1 MGDLGTYS
9 TLRVQLGAGVAR
21 VTIDHPPI
29 NLLDGELLTDLAV
42 FGGRVEHDDD
52 VRVVVFDSADPEFF
66 VAHAD
71 VAMILDMPTDA
82 QGPPD
87 APAPIN
93 VLFDRWRTSP
103 KVSIALVRGV
113 ARGGGSELALACDL
127 RFATPEARFGQP
139 EVALGIIPGAGG
151 TQRLTRLVGR
161 ARALEIVLGCGD
173 VTGTEAAAM
182 GYVNRV
188 LDDDEIDDFV
198 HGLALRIAAMAP
210 EAVASA
216 KAAVDA
222 VAGDPTDGYVVEA
235 AGFRRAIA
243 DPVARELMARF
254 LELGGQTRDVELGL
268 PGLIDALGRPPS

>member
-1 MGDLGTYS
+1 MTYDA
-9 TLRVQLGAGVAR
+9 LEHIHVEVADGVAWA
-21 VTIDHPPI
+21 VIDHPPI
-29 NLLDGELLTDLAV
+29 NLWDEVLTPDLVGLILGFESDAAS
-42 FGGRVEHDDD
+42 RVL
-52 VRVVVFDSADPEFF
+52 VVTSADPEFF

-93 VLFDRWRTSP
+93 VLFDRWRTCP

-127 RFATPEARFGQP
+127 RFATPDAQFGQP

-188 LDDDEIDDFV
+188 LGDDEIDDFV

-243 DPVARELMARF
+243 DPAARELMTRF